1 MIRKIFV
8 CALMLAAVVLS
19 GCGGGK
25 VVGTPDKAVLAY
37 CEIITMGE
45 SPNLAAAGF
54 SEEDNKNLR
63 KKIVNVFAESFA
75 GVVPL
80 SDESADA
87 LAKIFYDNSKAKMTF
102 QAKIKTDDA
111 EHPVVELTTTPFD
124 LGKAAGTP
132 NDNLIALMGMVGKLK
147 SDGATDEQL
156 KANAEVQKLA
166 VTAFGK
172 YFGEISVRE
181 EKTLEVPC
189 NKVTGTDGQ
198 THWAPADVNAL
209 TDFILGEKK

>member
-1 MIRKIFV
+1 MIKKIFV
-8 CALMLAAVVLS
+8 CALMLTAVVLS
-19 GCGGGK
+19 GCGSGK

-156 KANAEVQKLA
+156 KADAEVQKLA
-166 VTAFGK
+166 VNAFGK

-181 EKTLEVPC
+181 ERTLEVPC
-189 NKVTGTDGQ
+189 DKVTGTDGQ

>member
-1 MIRKIFV
+1 MIKKIFV

-80 SDESADA
+80 SDESAEE

-111 EHPVVELTTTPFD
+111 EHPVVELTMTPFN

-156 KANAEVQKLA
+156 KANAEVQELA

-181 EKTLEVPC
+181 ERTLEVPC
-189 NKVTGTDGQ
+189 DKVTGTDGQ

-209 TDFILGEKK
+209 TDFILGEKI

>member
-1 MIRKIFV
+1 MIKKIFV

-80 SDESADA
+80 SDESAEE

-111 EHPVVELTTTPFD
+111 EHPVVELTTTPFN

-156 KANAEVQKLA
+156 KANAEVQELA

-181 EKTLEVPC
+181 ERTLEVPC
-189 NKVTGTDGQ
+189 DKVTGTDGQ

-209 TDFILGEKK
+209 TDFILGEKI

>member
-1 MIRKIFV
+1 MIKKIFV

-80 SDESADA
+80 SDESAEE

-111 EHPVVELTTTPFD
+111 EHPVVELTTTPFN

-181 EKTLEVPC
+181 ERTLEVPC
-189 NKVTGTDGQ
+189 DKVTGTDGQ

-209 TDFILGEKK
+209 TDFILGEKI

>member
-63 KKIVNVFAESFA
+63 KKIVNVFAKSFA

-80 SDESADA
+80 SDESAEE

-181 EKTLEVPC
+181 ERTLEVPC
-189 NKVTGTDGQ
+189 DKVTGTDGQ

-209 TDFILGEKK
+209 TDFILGEKI